1 MTTYKPVIEYVNWQK
16 LHRAVASIACRILRE
31 KEEFDT
37 IIAIV
42 KGGLI
47 PARLLSDVLG
57 IDEIGFI
64 GVKLYK
70 GVGEKEKTPKL
81 TIPPTPPPT
90 NKRILVVDDIVDT
103 GTTLQLV
110 IDELNRYTPAKIR
123 SAAIYV
129 KPWAIIRPDYYYE
142 TTSKWIVFPWERGE
156 SIREGIFLD
165 EASIGIDS
173 ETYNYIGKCMGNL

>member
-1 MTTYKPVIEYVNWQK
+1 MAADKPVIEYIDWQK
-16 LHRAVASIACRILRE
+16 LHRAVVSIACKILEE

-37 IIAIV
+37 IIAVV

-123 SAAIYV
+123 TAAIFV
-129 KPWAIIRPDYYYE
+129 KPWTFIRPDYYYE
-142 TTSKWIVFPWERGE
+142 TTSKWIVFPWELGE
-156 SIREGIFLD
+156 SIREGILAGENSLRVD
-165 EASIGIDS
+165 KDTYIQIDKCIGAP
-173 ETYNYIGKCMGNL
+173 